1 MHIRQI
7 FFGIDF
13 FPLNRRSIPLVIPQV
28 VEGPGTR
35 RHLEVMALPPLPPRS
50 RPNKGASGYT
60 PIFNFDQK
68 RPIWDRGGGGWAC
81 FQKFPRWGG
90 LHCVD
95 PNGYYPKMRGLR
107 SPGRFKIRV
116 FPETQVAFGCSGAA
130 RTRTQYWSPDMATS
144 ENTPN

>member
-1 MHIRQI
+1 M
-7 FFGIDF
+7 GIDF

-28 VEGPGTR
+28 VYKARVLAATLKLWHSP
-35 RHLEVMALPPLPPRS
+35 LCPPLTAEQ
-50 RPNKGASGYT
+50 GASGYT
-60 PIFNFDQK
+60 PIFHFDQK

-90 LHCVD
+90 LYRMD
-95 PNGYYPKMRGLR
+95 PNWYYPKMRVLR

-116 FPETQVAFGCSGAA
+116 FPENQVAFGCSGAA